1 MQERYLGDVHDFVKY
16 AYMRHVHQ
24 STGWRM
30 GLSWYLANPRSVDHP
45 QNNDGEQRYHLAS
58 GDWASVDPD
67 LLSALHQFRD
77 PARRSLSV
85 FERSGILPA
94 STLFASAPVASKQ
107 ERAAWH
113 RGCIGALSGPDFV
126 FLDPDNGLQVPSMTP
141 KTMPKYALFDEF
153 QNYAEKFKMVT
164 VIQFAR
170 QCDPVKR
177 AEEVCSRVEEATDL
191 QITLPILR
199 ARVAPNLLFISHCQ
213 PQHKAMAESM
223 ICAFAAKSTKLE
235 LIYRSF

>member
-16 AYMRHVHQ
+16 AFMRHANQ
-24 STGWRM
+24 TTGWRM

-67 LLSALHQFRD
+67 LLSALHRFQD
-77 PARRSLSV
+77 PACRSLSV
-85 FERSGILPA
+85 FEQSGILPA
-94 STLFASAPVASKQ
+94 STHFASAPVESKHA
-107 ERAAWH
+107 RPAWH
-113 RGCIGALSGPDFV
+113 QGCLAALSEADFV
-126 FLDPDNGLQVPSMTP
+126 FLDPDNGLEVASMTP

-170 QCDPVKR
+170 QCDPMKR
-177 AEEVCSRVEEATDL
+177 AEEVCSRIEEATDL
-191 QITLPILR
+191 PITLPILR
-199 ARVAPNLLFISHCQ
+199 ARVAPNLLLISHCQ
-213 PQHKAMAESM
+213 PIYMDAALRM
-223 ICAFAAKSTKLE
+223 INSFATKSGKLE
-235 LIYRSF
+235 LVYRKS